1 VVYVTTNSF
10 NNSNFNNNFHKGLNM
25 SESDFDK
32 DDLVLQELK
41 SQNIEGL
48 TPRGRLAIRE
58 LADQNQGAAIFVLL
72 SMNSRI
78 RELEKQLAGVKFNGE
93 MH

>member
-1 VVYVTTNSF
+1 M
-10 NNSNFNNNFHKGLNM
+10 GEP
-25 SESDFDK
+25 SEVNELSEFDK

-48 TPRGRLAIRE
+48 TGRGRVAVRE
-58 LADQNQGAAIFVLL
+58 LADQNQGAVIFLIL

-78 RELEKQLAGVKFNGE
+78 RELESQLSGLANLAVQ
-93 MH
+93 H